1 MLKSCSY
8 CGKIHPKGYVC
19 PSKPKKKYN
28 KKYSYKD
35 RDEESVKFRRKNK
48 WKIKAEKIKE
58 RDQWCC
64 LVCLAELYGDK
75 KITYRNLEVHHIE
88 KLRDNIDLGLENN
101 NLITLCP
108 THHRM
113 ADKGEIPKSTLK
125 QLIPK
130 EKEENYVY

>member
-1 MLKSCSY
+1 MGKYILKVMFVPLSRKRNTIKNIVI
-8 CGKIHPKGYVC
+8 KIET
-19 PSKPKKKYN
+19 KKVL
-28 KKYSYKD
+28 S
-35 RDEESVKFRRKNK
+35 
-48 WKIKAEKIKE
+48 KAEKIKE

-64 LVCLAELYGDK
+64 LVCLAGLYGDK